1 MSIQGAVPHNVPLQT
16 AGDTIKLEFRPLS
29 LHFTLFPPSSVR
41 KIKVITVTF
50 IKLRKQDLISL
61 ESCSESIPWVPS
73 RTYPRLLPTHPFDAK
88 DLAATVGMGGF
99 GRRPRGQR
107 ESNPTWNAAW
117 GGPRPRPFPAPPP
130 PTWTPQLAGERTA
143 LMCGYRLPQP
153 AQAAEASAAARGVL
167 TAELCPLTAPQAGRP
182 GSGSRPAAPRGLSL
196 DWHMRPPPCGR
207 QLSSLCVL
215 MPPFTSS
222 AATPS

>member
-29 LHFTLFPPSSVR
+29 LHFTLFPPSSVW

-50 IKLRKQDLISL
+50 IKLRKQDHISL
-61 ESCSESIPWVPS
+61 QCCSESIPWVPS

-88 DLAATVGMGGF
+88 DLAATTGMGGF

-117 GGPRPRPFPAPPP
+117 GGPRPRPCPAPPP

-143 LMCGYRLPQP
+143 LMCGYAGGVNRRTVSPHSPAGGASRVRESAGCPPRPLPGLAHAASSVWPP
-153 AQAAEASAAARGVL
+153 AVL
-167 TAELCPLTAPQAGRP
+167 SLCPNATLYELRCHTELRP
-182 GSGSRPAAPRGLSL
+182 TPTTSL
-196 DWHMRPPPCGR
+196 
-207 QLSSLCVL
+207 
-215 MPPFTSS
+215 
-222 AATPS
+222 

>member
-29 LHFTLFPPSSVR
+29 LHFTLFPPSSVQ

-107 ESNPTWNAAW
+107 ESN
-117 GGPRPRPFPAPPP
+117 